1 MFQTRREIM
10 SSPETESLYIPVTE
24 LNAILE
30 KIREL
35 LKEAKQLRESMET
48 PQQPVLG
55 QNIVQS
61 PKDQDPK

>member
-1 MFQTRREIM
+1 MT
-10 SSPETESLYIPVTE
+10 SPETEGETVVIPVTE

-35 LKEAKQLRESMET
+35 TREVRQMREAVELS
-48 PQQPVLG
+48 QQPVSG
-55 QNIVQS
+55 QNIIQS